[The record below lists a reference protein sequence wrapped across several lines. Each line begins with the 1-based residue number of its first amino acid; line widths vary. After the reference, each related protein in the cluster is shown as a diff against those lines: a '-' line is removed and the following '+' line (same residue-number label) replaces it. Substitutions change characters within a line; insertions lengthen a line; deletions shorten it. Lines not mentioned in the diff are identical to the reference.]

1 MAGRE
6 LNVFFQKDLCSVRVL
21 CENHIRNYGLFGEVN
36 LSQEESVM
44 VDFEKLRTQ
53 KIKPKVIE
61 PTEIFRRIPKP
72 EGINDLYTSQAEV
85 LNAWFLRRTE
95 KDLVVKLHTGGGK
108 TLVGLLMAQSTL
120 YETSEPVIYLT
131 PTVQLVNQTLE
142 KANALGIHVVPYEPG
157 KPLNDDFVNAKA
169 IMVGTYKALFNG
181 RSKFGLRGDPH
192 PQKVGAVILDDA
204 HAAFSVVR
212 ESFTLEVDAAD
223 DRDRYDSLAGL
234 FRNAFKHTDRLGT
247 FDDVVSG
254 SEYSVIEVPYWAW
267 HEKLDT
273 VREQLRAGSEKYA
286 LKWPLLRDNLHLCH
300 ALISRRAFTITSI
313 LPLVNLFPTFF
324 EASRRIYMSATIA
337 DDSDIVRIFDAN
349 PDLVKKA
356 LTSRSLAGVSE
367 RMILIPNLMPFKFDV
382 QKAVRMLLDWVA
394 KNRLGAVVLVSTDT
408 AAAMWADVGQVAN
421 GSEKVELLI
430 RAFQDRKTFGPAIF
444 ANRYDGIDL
453 PGDSCRLLVMSG
465 LPSGTSS
472 YELYRASSLYGGVTI
487 TRMLAQRIEQGIG
500 RGARGSGDHCVV
512 LLVGSDLAGW
522 IAKEAN
528 FQFLTSAT
536 KAQLEIGSEISK
548 QVSSLND
555 LAQTIKR
562 SLDRDKAWIEYHAET
577 LAELVDDA
585 EADSV
590 SILIAAAERKAIN
603 LWGDGYYE
611 RAITK
616 LEKVISDGAVDSQT
630 RGWIEQL
637 AARIADRWGHKE
649 RAEDLQR
656 QAYGHNRNLTR
667 PIVLPP
673 YRPLLVPGPQA
684 NSIVREIGAYRLRR
698 GIIQLFEDI
707 VANLNQNASANQF
720 EKALA
725 DFAPLI
731 GFSSERH
738 DTNGEGPDVL
748 WLLPGKTGL
757 VIEAKSRKKEKN
769 ALTKT
774 EHGQLL
780 VAAEWFTKNYN
791 GYECVRVSVHP
802 RNKATKAAVAGASHA
817 LTYEKLAALVDEARA
832 LLTTLSESQLSGDT
846 LVAECERILSQ
857 SSLNVT
863 RLVATYFVPFEDC
876 D

>member
-1 MAGRE
+1 
-6 LNVFFQKDLCSVRVL
+6 
-21 CENHIRNYGLFGEVN
+21 
-36 LSQEESVM
+36 M
-44 VDFEKLRTQ
+44 VDFDKLRTQ
-53 KIKPKVIE
+53 KKKPKVIE
-61 PTEIFRRIPKP
+61 PTEIFRRLPKP
-72 EGINDLYTSQAEV
+72 PGINDLYTSQAEV

-95 KDLVVKLHTGGGK
+95 KDIVVKLHTGGGK

-120 YETSEPVIYLT
+120 NETSEPVVYLT

-142 KANALGIHVVPYEPG
+142 KAKALGIHAVPYERG
-157 KPLNDDFVNAKA
+157 QPLNDDFVNAKA

-212 ESFTLEVDAAD
+212 ESFTLEVDAD
-223 DRDRYDSLAGL
+223 NDRDRYESLAGL
-234 FRNAFKHTDRLGT
+234 FRNAFKQTDRLGT

-254 SEYSVIEVPYWAW
+254 SEYSVVEVPYWAW

-273 VREQLRAGSEKYA
+273 VRQQLRGDSEKYA
-286 LKWPLLRDNLHLCH
+286 LVWPLLRDNLHLCH
-300 ALISRRAFTITSI
+300 ALISRRAFTITSM

-337 DDSDIVRIFDAN
+337 DDSDIVRMFDAD
-349 PDLVKKA
+349 PALVKKA

-367 RMILIPNLMPFKFDV
+367 RMILIPDLMSFSFDV
-382 QKAVRMLLDWVA
+382 QKAVRKLLDWWVE
-394 KNRLGAVVLVSTDT
+394 KRNLGAVVLVSSDP
-408 AAAMWADVGQVAN
+408 AAEKWADVGKVAK
-421 GSEKVELLI
+421 GSAEVESLVNAL
-430 RAFQDRKTFGPAIF
+430 QERKTFGPAVF

-472 YELYRASSLYGGVTI
+472 YELFRASSLYGGVTI

-548 QVSSLND
+548 EVGDLKD

-562 SLDRDKAWIEYHAET
+562 SLDRDQAWIEYHAET
-577 LAELVDDA
+577 LAELVD
-585 EADSV
+585 ETKPDSV
-590 SILIAAAERKAIN
+590 SFLIAAGERKAIN
-603 LWGDGYYE
+603 LWGDGYLE
-611 RAITK
+611 QAIAR
-616 LEKVISDGAVDSQT
+616 LEKVIADDAIDSQT
-630 RGWIEQL
+630 RGWMEQL

-649 RAEDLQR
+649 RAEELQR
-656 QAYGHNRNLTR
+656 QAHGHNRNLTR
-667 PIVLPP
+667 PMVLPP
-673 YRPLLVPGPQA
+673 YRPLSVPGTQA
-684 NSIVREIGAYRLRR
+684 NSIVREIGGYRLRR
-698 GIIQLFEDI
+698 GIIQAFEDI
-707 VANLNQNASANQF
+707 VANLDKNASANQF

-725 DFAPLI
+725 DLAPLI

-757 VIEAKSRKKEKN
+757 VIEAKSRKKAKN

-780 VAAEWFTKNYN
+780 VAAEWFAKNYK

-802 RNKATKAAVAGASHA
+802 KNKATKAAVAGASHA
-817 LTYEKLAALVDEARA
+817 LTYEKLAALVDDARF
-832 LLTTLSESQLSGDT
+832 LLTSLSELQLSGDS

-857 SSLNVT
+857 SSLKAD
-863 RLVATYFVPFEDC
+863 RLVATYFVPFEDSE
-876 D
+876 

>member
-1 MAGRE
+1 MSRHFGRF
-6 LNVFFQKDLCSVRVL
+6 VVVGCSDRSKF
-21 CENHIRNYGLFGEVN
+21 N
-36 LSQEESVM
+36 QEEYVV
-44 VDFEKLRTQ
+44 VDFDKLRTQ
-53 KIKPKVIE
+53 KKKPKVIE
-61 PTEIFRRIPKP
+61 PTEIFRRLPKP
-72 EGINDLYTSQAEV
+72 PGINDLYTSQAEV
-85 LNAWFLRRTE
+85 LNAWFLRRME
-95 KDLVVKLHTGGGK
+95 RDIVVKLHTGGGK

-120 YETSEPVIYLT
+120 NETSEPVVYLT
-131 PTVQLVNQTLE
+131 PTVQLVKQTLE
-142 KANALGIHVVPYEPG
+142 KAKALGIHVVPYERG
-157 KPLNDDFVNAKA
+157 QALNDDFVNAKA

-181 RSKFGLRGDPH
+181 KSKFGLRGDPH
-192 PQKVGAVILDDA
+192 PQRVGAVILDDA

-212 ESFTLEVDAAD
+212 ESFTLEVDAD
-223 DRDRYDSLAGL
+223 NDRDRYESLAGL
-234 FRNAFKHTDRLGT
+234 FRNAFKQTDKLGT

-254 SEYSVIEVPYWAW
+254 SEYSVLEVPYWAW

-273 VREQLRAGSEKYA
+273 VRQQLRGDSEKYA
-286 LKWPLLRDNLHLCH
+286 LVWPLLRDNLHLCH
-300 ALISRRAFTITSI
+300 ALINRRSFTITSM

-337 DDSDIVRIFDAN
+337 DDSDIVRMFDAD
-349 PDLVKKA
+349 PALVKKA

-367 RMILIPNLMPFKFDV
+367 RMVLIPDLMPFSFDV
-382 QKAVRMLLDWVA
+382 QEAVRKLLDWVA
-394 KNRLGAVVLVSTDT
+394 KQNFGAVVLVSSDP
-408 AAAMWADVGQVAN
+408 AAERWADVGEVAK
-421 GSEKVELLI
+421 GSTEVEALVNAL
-430 RAFQDRKTFGPAIF
+430 QERKMFGPVVF

-472 YELYRASSLYGGVTI
+472 YELFRASSLYGGVTI

-548 QVSSLND
+548 EVGDLKD

-562 SLDRDKAWIEYHAET
+562 SLDRDQAWIEYHAET
-577 LAELVDDA
+577 LAELVD
-585 EADSV
+585 ETKPDSV
-590 SILIAAAERKAIN
+590 SFLMAAGERKAIN
-603 LWGDGYYE
+603 LWGDGYLE
-611 RAITK
+611 QAIAR
-616 LEKVISDGAVDSQT
+616 LEKVIADDAVDLQT
-630 RGWIEQL
+630 RGWMEQL

-649 RAEDLQR
+649 RAEELQR

-667 PIVLPP
+667 PMVLPP
-673 YRPLLVPGPQA
+673 YRPLSVPGTQT
-684 NSIVREIGAYRLRR
+684 NSIVREISGYRLRR
-698 GIIQLFEDI
+698 GIIQAFEDI
-707 VANLNQNASANQF
+707 VANLDKNASANQF

-725 DFAPLI
+725 DLALLI
-731 GFSSERH
+731 GFSAERH

-757 VIEAKSRKKEKN
+757 VIEAKSRKKAKN

-780 VAAEWFTKNYN
+780 VAAEWFAKNYK

-802 RNKATKAAVAGASHA
+802 KNKATKAAVAGASHA
-817 LTYEKLAALVDEARA
+817 LTYEKLAALVDDART
-832 LLTTLSESQLSGDT
+832 LLTSLSESQLSGDS
-846 LVAECERILSQ
+846 LVVECERILSQ
-857 SSLNVT
+857 SSLQAD
-863 RLVATYFVPFEDC
+863 RLVATYFVPFEESE
-876 D
+876 